1 MTGVKV
7 ACDND
12 QPTMHPTLMQMQPG
26 RVRRCHRGGL
36 QGDEEERDLLSK
48 KTQKLDKKEVEA
60 CYS

>member
-1 MTGVKV
+1 MT
-7 ACDND
+7 DTFTL
-12 QPTMHPTLMQMQPG
+12 TMHPTLMQMQPG